1 MKSRLSY
8 FLTTVVAFA
17 ASMGLSS
24 KTLAGTV
31 LRDLPAALVFNCAGC
46 EDVPFEDYVLTGA
59 LRLMREFNVKDGET
73 AVIYDYNSNF
83 VHVVKLESG
92 TRPQIHIQR
101 SYRSSGGRGGVSN
114 RIKSGGTPAG
124 AHVIYRK
131 QGDGFRVG
139 QTFDASKYGFH
150 ETVLTPT
157 TGYQAWESDFVMT
170 RILRLRGLE
179 GELNNN
185 SDKRSI
191 LFHGTAEEGL
201 IGFDE
206 SAGCIRLSN
215 LDVIDLYDRVR
226 VGTIA
231 IMVNKH
237 PGANRIDRKLLEKV
251 DESRVPE
258 LRRRK

>member
-1 MKSRLSY
+1 MK
-8 FLTTVVAFA
+8 A
-17 ASMGLSS
+17 A
-24 KTLAGTV
+24 LAAMIVFFSGVPQSIAALLLKETS
-31 LRDLPAALVFNCAGC
+31 DALVFNCAGC
-46 EDVPFEDYVLTGA
+46 EAVPFEDYVVNGA
-59 LRLMREFNVKDGET
+59 LRLQREFKVRDGDA
-73 AVIYDYNSNF
+73 AVIYDYNANY
-83 VHVVKLESG
+83 VHVVTLEAG
-92 TRPQIHIQR
+92 TRSQIRILK

-114 RIKSGGTPAG
+114 RVKSGGTPAG
-124 AHVIYRK
+124 VHVIYRK
-131 QGDGFRVG
+131 QGEGFRVG
-139 QTFDASKYGFH
+139 QTFDASKYGYQ

-215 LDVIDLYDRVR
+215 VDVVDLFDRVK
-226 VGTIA
+226 VGTLA

-237 PGANRIDRKLLEKV
+237 PRANRIDRKLLEKV
-251 DESRVPE
+251 DESKVPE
-258 LRRRK
+258 LRRTR

>member
-1 MKSRLSY
+1 MSRLLKGT
-8 FLTTVVAFA
+8 FPIL
-17 ASMGLSS
+17 
-24 KTLAGTV
+24 TV
-31 LRDLPAALVFNCAGC
+31 LASVLGLLPQARAATLLKETPEALIFNCSGC
-46 EDVPFEDYVLTGA
+46 NPVPVENYVVKGA
-59 LRLMREFNVKDGET
+59 LRLKNEFKVRDGEI
-73 AVIYDYNSNF
+73 AVIYDYNANY
-83 VHVVKLESG
+83 VHVITLESG
-92 TRPQIHIQR
+92 TRTRVQIQK

-114 RIKSGGTPAG
+114 RVKSGGTPAG

-139 QTFDASKYGFH
+139 QTFDASKYGYQ

-157 TGYQAWESDFVMT
+157 TGYQDWESDIVMT

-201 IGFDE
+201 IGYDE

-215 LDVIDLYDRVR
+215 LDVVDLFDRVK
-226 VGTIA
+226 VGTLA

-237 PGANRIDRKLLEKV
+237 PRSNRIDRKLLEKV
-251 DESRVPE
+251 DESKVPE
-258 LRRRK
+258 LRRIR